1 MMRCCG
7 FPLRHSIAALA
18 LLWATGCASPPAVRY
33 YTLVAPAGAAAAAA
47 GAAPLPFEL
56 LPVGVPAQVDQE
68 PLVVR
73 GAGSEALLPLE
84 NERWI
89 APLADELRSA
99 VSARIAE
106 AIGAVDVTDL
116 PRPPGATV
124 LRIKIDVRRF
134 DAVMASHTDL
144 EASWSLRPLT
154 TREEPV
160 AALCASR
167 IREMVQPAESTA
179 AALVRSHQRAV
190 ARMATQIAEAAARW
204 TQRRGDICPDPAVAN
219 ASR

>member
-1 MMRCCG
+1 MTRC
-7 FPLRHSIAALA
+7 LRHSIVALA
-18 LLWATGCASPPAVRY
+18 AACAAGCAAPPAVHY
-33 YTLVAPAGAAAAAA
+33 HTLVAPAGVPAAA
-47 GAAPLPFEL
+47 GSPPLQFEL

-73 GAGSEALLPLE
+73 PAGGDAMLPLE

-99 VSARIAE
+99 VSVRIAE

-160 AALCASR
+160 VALCTSR
-167 IREMVQPAESTA
+167 VREMVQPAESTA
-179 AALVRSHQRAV
+179 AALVHSHQRAV
-190 ARMATQIAEAAARW
+190 ARMAMQIAEAAARW
-204 TQRRGDICPDPAVAN
+204 TQRRGDVCPDPAAAN
-219 ASR
+219 PSR

>member
-1 MMRCCG
+1 MIRRFSPG
-7 FPLRHSIAALA
+7 HSIAALV
-18 LLWATGCASPPAVRY
+18 LLCAAGCASPPAIHY
-33 YTLVAPAGAAAAAA
+33 YTLVAPSGKPAASAGS
-47 GAAPLPFEL
+47 APLPFEL

-73 GAGSEALLPLE
+73 PAGGDAMLPLG

-99 VSARIAE
+99 VSAHIAE

-116 PRPPGATV
+116 PRPPGTTV

-154 TREEPV
+154 TRDEPV
-160 AALCASR
+160 VALCASR
-167 IREMVQPAESTA
+167 IREPVAAAESSA
-179 AALVRSHQRAV
+179 AALVRAHQRAV
-190 ARMATQIAEAAARW
+190 ARMAGQIAEAATRW
-204 TQRRGDICPDPAVAN
+204 AQKQSEVCPAAAAGSAP
-219 ASR
+219 